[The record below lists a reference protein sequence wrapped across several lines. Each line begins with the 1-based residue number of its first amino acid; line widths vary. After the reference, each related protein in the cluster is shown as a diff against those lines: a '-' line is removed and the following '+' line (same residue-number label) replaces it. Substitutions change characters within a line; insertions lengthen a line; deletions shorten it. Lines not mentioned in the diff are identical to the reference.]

1 MVVKES
7 VQLDYARVVEKEL
20 DLQLADELLQKI
32 RLDDLLLLDGLQ
44 SQNEPSLLLPN

>member
-7 VQLDYARVVEKEL
+7 VQLDYARVVQKEL

-32 RLDDLLLLDGLQ
+32 GLHNLLLLDGLE
-44 SQNEPSLLLPN
+44 SEYEPSLLFPN